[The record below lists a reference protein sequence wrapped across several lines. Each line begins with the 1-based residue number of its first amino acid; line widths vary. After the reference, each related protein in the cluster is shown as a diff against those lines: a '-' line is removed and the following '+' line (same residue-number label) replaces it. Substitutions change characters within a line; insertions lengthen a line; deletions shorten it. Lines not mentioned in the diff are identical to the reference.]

1 MGGIVELTS
10 DGMVMAAVRLTLN
23 FNDWRGHLDTLE
35 FYRFITVAD
44 LGTFPRS
51 DKFAGDVGYR
61 SSRVVE
67 LTLDSTEL
75 TPVQGQPN
83 YKRGSAQLYP

>member
-1 MGGIVELTS
+1 
-10 DGMVMAAVRLTLN
+10 MAAVRLTLN

-51 DKFAGDVGYR
+51 DRFAGDVGYR
-61 SSRVVE
+61 SSRAVE

-83 YKRGSAQLYP
+83 YKRASAQPYP